1 MHPRKY
7 DLKHDAL
14 ILAEFSSYQSTILLS
29 YNQYKYSYSLVSR
42 ARPLFSVYVVVEKR
56 VWSNGQGGLV
66 SYTPRFS
73 GRANHSDHHFL

>member
-1 MHPRKY
+1 MCVISVAAPK
-7 DLKHDAL
+7 D
-14 ILAEFSSYQSTILLS
+14 
-29 YNQYKYSYSLVSR
+29 YNVIGFNCIAKSNTLVSR

-73 GRANHSDHHFL
+73 QRANHSDHHFL